1 MIKLSQQTELLRFHR
16 YKELEDIIQSVWAHL
31 VSRDVDMGFIYLPNH
46 WESGGLHKRY
56 TRDTLFAVHWDNNPS
71 PLSTHSPS
79 LGGTGRY
86 VASFSYAIMS
96 DMKGNK
102 ALNRNAKSMG
112 YQEQEFQPSRCRS
125 VTLDSNS
132 SMNCFPI
139 SYNSLPSYPSI
150 RKNTSYSIV
159 GHAVVVD
166 EPHICHVFGRRF
178 VVFLFQ
184 SSLRSMQEKTVTSIV
199 PKSIGCLIMIG

>member
-86 VASFSYAIMS
+86 VASFSYVIMS

-150 RKNTSYSIV
+150 RKTLPT
-159 GHAVVVD
+159 A
-166 EPHICHVFGRRF
+166 
-178 VVFLFQ
+178 L
-184 SSLRSMQEKTVTSIV
+184 
-199 PKSIGCLIMIG
+199 